1 MNSFQAAAS
10 FPFADTDPAKPW
22 PYFTLPSLRVEVL
35 LESHRKNAAALTE
48 ANQVAFQGLTTLAQ
62 RQGDLLKT
70 TVDECGKI
78 VGDVLAAAS
87 FEDQAARQA
96 DAARYVYDST
106 VNRSRELCDIA
117 TRANV
122 AAADILSARV
132 TQAFDELKAL
142 FAVPAEAPAATRPE
156 PAPAVAEPVAQAR
169 EPDQDEPDRDEDA
182 DAPAAS
188 FAAPA
193 EAPAA
198 TRPEPEPTV
207 TEAVAKAKEPD
218 QDELDQHADAAAPV
232 KPARTTKA
240 VPRTSRTASA
250 SADRKGKRR

>member
-10 FPFADTDPAKPW
+10 FPFVDTDLAKPW
-22 PYFTLPSLRVEVL
+22 LYFTLPPLRVEVL

-48 ANQVAFQGLTTLAQ
+48 ANQVAFKGLTTLAQ

-70 TVDECGKI
+70 TVDEYGKI
-78 VGDVLAAAS
+78 ISDVLAAAS
-87 FEDQAARQA
+87 FEDKATRQA

-117 TRANV
+117 AKTNV

-132 TQAFDELKAL
+132 TQVFDELKSL
-142 FAVPAEAPAATRPE
+142 
-156 PAPAVAEPVAQAR
+156 
-169 EPDQDEPDRDEDA
+169 
-182 DAPAAS
+182 

-198 TRPEPEPTV
+198 SRPEPAPVVAEPPAP
-207 TEAVAKAKEPD
+207 AVVEPPAVAEPAAKAKEPD
-218 QDELDQHADAAAPV
+218 RNELDQDEDADAPV
-232 KPARTTKA
+232 RPARTTKA
-240 VPRTSRTASA
+240 APRTSRTASG